1 MLTSAAESALLAD
14 AMRAAHDRSQSAPRP
29 PERADRTPANPVA
42 TAAEGARWSGAP
54 PAVVAEDVRLDDR
67 LVIAPVTGTFFPAF
81 TDVSAEHPGVVAV
94 GDEIGVLVQAGDKHP
109 VVSPFTGQL
118 MGMLA
123 MPGERIREHQPV
135 AWLTIADD

>member
-1 MLTSAAESALLAD
+1 
-14 AMRAAHDRSQSAPRP
+14 MRAALDRSLRALRP
-29 PERADRTPANPVA
+29 PERAHRTPANPA
-42 TAAEGARWSGAP
+42 PTAPPAEGAHAGEAP
-54 PAVVAEDVRLDDR
+54 AAVVAEDVDLADR

-81 TDVSAEHPGVVAV
+81 TEVSAEHPGVVAV

-135 AWLTIADD
+135 AWLSIAEV